1 MDDIAK
7 LADRLLLISKG
18 TLVYDGTVG
27 GFVAKAEL
35 IQTVTYKLVNEP
47 EHREEVKKTD
57 LNQFLRNL
65 TQRGQI
71 ENIKIE
77 ETDFEDVIH
86 SFLQK
91 ESRFL

>member
-1 MDDIAK
+1 
-7 LADRLLLISKG
+7 
-18 TLVYDGTVG
+18 
-27 GFVAKAEL
+27 L
-35 IQTVTYKLVNEP
+35 IQTVTYKLVGES
-47 EHREEVKKTD
+47 EHKQEVKKSD
-57 LNQFLRNL
+57 LNLFLREL

-86 SFLQK
+86 GFLAK